1 MLTKRPTA
9 EIIKEWERIFQENRN
24 ALMPN
29 RRTGAEVDEYFRKKY
44 GYEVLDSEKM
54 REIVE
59 YNIMHSN
66 HNKEK
71 LPEGMLP
78 IINLYKVKDSDVIVG
93 IDSVTGFFQVEGKDT
108 EKLEEIFDDL
118 FAFRGLDAMDIENY
132 FLVAQYIECTN
143 K

>member
-1 MLTKRPTA
+1 MLTTKPTA
-9 EIIKEWERIFQENRN
+9 EMIKNWQKTFEENRGT
-24 ALMPN
+24 LFPN
-29 RRTGAEVDEYFRKKY
+29 RKTGKEVDEYFRKKY
-44 GYEVLDSEKM
+44 GYEVLESEKM

-59 YNIMHSN
+59 YNITHSN

-78 IINLYKVKDSDVIVG
+78 KITLYKVNDSDIIVC
-93 IDSVTGFFQVEGKDT
+93 IDSITGFFQVEGEDT
-108 EKLEEIFDDL
+108 ERMKEIFDDL
-118 FAFRGLDAMDIENY
+118 FAFRGLDAVDIENY